1 MNKIAI
7 VGGSGLT
14 KLSGLEVIDKIESA
28 TPWGEPSAPITFGK
42 INNLEILFLPRHGNP
57 HTIPPHK
64 INYRANLWALH
75 KHKVSEIIAI
85 NAASKKLNNHRLPD
99 CDLYVT
105 LEPCHMCAKAIV
117 DARINN
123 VYFATKEPK
132 NGSIVSR
139 DHFFEKEHLN
149 HRVSYFSGLM
159 QEEASELLQSFF
171 QTLRD

>member
-1 MNKIAI
+1 MVSVFIAMI
-7 VGGSGLT
+7 TEQSSGYMSLAIEQAKLARGFNEVPVGAVVVSNNIIIGSGFN
-14 KLSGLEVIDKIESA
+14 SVIKDHS
-28 TPWGEPSAPITFGK
+28 
-42 INNLEILFLPRHGNP
+42 
-57 HTIPPHK
+57 
-64 INYRANLWALH
+64 
-75 KHKVSEIIAI
+75 VSSHAEIIAI

-159 QEEASELLQSFF
+159 QEEASELLKSFF

>member
-1 MNKIAI
+1 MVSVFIAMTAEQSSEFMSLAIEQAKLARGYNEVPVGAVVVSNNI
-7 VGGSGLT
+7 VIGSGFN
-14 KLSGLEVIDKIESA
+14 SVIKDNS
-28 TPWGEPSAPITFGK
+28 
-42 INNLEILFLPRHGNP
+42 
-57 HTIPPHK
+57 
-64 INYRANLWALH
+64 
-75 KHKVSEIIAI
+75 VSSHAEIIAI
-85 NAASKKLNNHRLPD
+85 NAASTKLNNYRLSE

-117 DARINN
+117 DARIKN

-139 DHFFEKEHLN
+139 DRFFEKDHLN

-159 QEEASELLQSFF
+159 QEEASELLKSFF